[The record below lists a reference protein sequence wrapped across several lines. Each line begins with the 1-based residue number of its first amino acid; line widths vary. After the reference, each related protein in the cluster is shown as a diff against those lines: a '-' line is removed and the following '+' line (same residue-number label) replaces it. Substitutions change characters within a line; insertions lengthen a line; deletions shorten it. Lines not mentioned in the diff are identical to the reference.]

1 MTYFKIFTY
10 AKPWHNSKTIYFILF
25 LPNSSSIGSG
35 EQISAE
41 STSSGV
47 FSGEIKPESTKD
59 IHE

>member
-1 MTYFKIFTY
+1 MQNHDTIV
-10 AKPWHNSKTIYFILF
+10 KPFILF

-47 FSGEIKPESTKD
+47 FSGEIKPESTKE